1 MQLCKVNSITKN
13 NFTISAEIG
22 FGVPPPLGSDTSA
35 RVGDPV
41 ASTRRGACCRQA
53 SQTVVGLRHGNTF
66 AAPYASAH
74 VDGPRRVPLA
84 SAGWPWAITG
94 RM

>member
-35 RVGDPV
+35 RVGD
-41 ASTRRGACCRQA
+41 RW
-53 SQTVVGLRHGNTF
+53 
-66 AAPYASAH
+66 
-74 VDGPRRVPLA
+74 PRREGGRDAVRPHRRS
-84 SAGWPWAITG
+84 SACGTETRSRRRTPPHTPMVHG
-94 RM
+94 G